1 MRYPLRRLGRL
12 LILAGVLLLA
22 VLIFPD
28 GCWPVLLA
36 LGMIGAGV
44 CLLLK

>member
-1 MRYPLRRLGRL
+1 MRVPNRRLGRF
-12 LILAGVLLLA
+12 LILAGVILLA
-22 VLIFPD
+22 ILIFPD

-36 LGMIGAGV
+36 IGMIGAGV